1 MQHQHIVISYDD
13 RYNKLQVVAI
23 SYYQLTN

>member
-1 MQHQHIVISYDD
+1 MQHQDIVISYDD
-13 RYNKLQVVAI
+13 RYKKLQVIAI